1 MQDANERDLS
11 QFERWYLQAGT
22 PIVKATDAWDAETGT
37 YSLALEQTVPDTPGQ
52 TDKSPMQIPVR
63 VPWRSIAAIRNMHVS
78 FLDSFSLSWNAKI
91 CFCFVARRLACW
103 TGLLARS
110 WWMIPSWSFARHPR
124 GNVRRRYIE
133 SVKSEPTPAQLQH
146 FPKMKSLWLVTF
158 LILTKVSKTFEL
170 KVEGASAKPVPSL
183 LRGFSAPVKLEH
195 LASFTR
201 YKVIP
206 TDLKLNDV
214 QSLSADSHL
223 IAWDQVGGIGNKS
236 ETIRLTSCLRKGMTT
251 AMRISHC
258 WLALTL
264 IPSID
269 GSQCSVWDQRRLNRS
284 THYILAYASS
294 V

>member
-1 MQDANERDLS
+1 MSEISRSLSDGICKPALPLSKLQMLGMQRLERIPWPWSRLC
-11 QFERWYLQAGT
+11 RI
-22 PIVKATDAWDAETGT
+22 P
-37 YSLALEQTVPDTPGQ
+37 LARRTSRQCKFLWE
-52 TDKSPMQIPVR
+52 
-63 VPWRSIAAIRNMHVS
+63 
-78 FLDSFSLSWNAKI
+78 FLDEALQPYAI
-91 CFCFVARRLACW
+91 CMCHFLTVLVWVEMRNLLLLCRSKV
-103 TGLLARS
+103 GLLDRTSGKELMNDTVLELCEAPERECS
-110 WWMIPSWSFARHPR
+110 QKVHRVGQIWANSGST
-124 GNVRRRYIE
+124 
-133 SVKSEPTPAQLQH
+133 PT
-146 FPKMKSLWLVTF
+146 FSKNEKLVTF
-158 LILTKVSKTFEL
+158 LILTEESKTFEL

-201 YKVIP
+201 YKIIP